1 MTARLGHGSCHG
13 PDCREPAL
21 RIGGFCSEACY
32 WKWHRAQWLEG
43 KTPAEYV
50 LEWRHP
56 YRGEIREACCRLHY
70 DKVRGALNALGIG
83 HAGCWADSE
92 ACVRCIHEGKETR
105 DWIDSAV
112 VRGQVTT

>member
-1 MTARLGHGSCHG
+1 
-13 PDCREPAL
+13 L